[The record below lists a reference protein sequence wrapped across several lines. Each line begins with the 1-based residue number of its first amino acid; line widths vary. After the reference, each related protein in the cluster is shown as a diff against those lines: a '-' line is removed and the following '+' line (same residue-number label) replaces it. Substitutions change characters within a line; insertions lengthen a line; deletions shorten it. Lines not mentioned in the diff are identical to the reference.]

1 LKKELKK
8 QIKQDE
14 LVTGVEHVASW
25 AQAHPKELRAGA
37 AAVLILGGAA
47 FGIFT
52 FSRSRERAAEEAFAS
67 ALETFGAPVVSE
79 LPPDA
84 PKPSGTVYAT
94 AEEKFR
100 KAAAAFDGVERA
112 YPSLPVG
119 QRARYYGALARI
131 EFGDKAGAE
140 KALNEVAAVKGGIGL
155 EPALARLALA
165 GLQRRSGALD
175 KAADAYKQLV
185 EDASF
190 PLPRDQALMDL
201 ASTLEQARRTDE
213 ARAAYRRLT
222 DEFPESVY
230 AADARRR
237 AEFLT
242 TAKEG

>member
-14 LVTGVEHVASW
+14 IISGVEHVASW

-37 AAVLILGGAA
+37 VAVLVLGGTA

-52 FSRSRERAAEEAFAS
+52 FTRGREKAAEDAFAS
-67 ALETFGAPVVSE
+67 ALETFEAPVVSE

-94 AEEKFR
+94 TEEKFR

-112 YPSLPVG
+112 YPSLAVG

-165 GLQRRSGALD
+165 GLLRRSGALD
-175 KAADAYKQLV
+175 KAADAYKQLA
-185 EDASF
+185 EDATF
-190 PLPRDQALMDL
+190 PLPRDHALMDL
-201 ASTLEQARRTDE
+201 ASTLEEARRSDE

-230 AADARRR
+230 APEARRR

>member
-1 LKKELKK
+1 MKKELKK

-14 LVTGVEHVASW
+14 LITGAEHVASW
-25 AQAHPKELRAGA
+25 VRAHPTEVRAGA
-37 AAVLILGGAA
+37 VAILVLGAAA

-52 FSRSRERAAEEAFAS
+52 FTKNRQQAADDAFTA
-67 ALETFGAPVVSE
+67 ALETFEAPVVSE

-84 PKPSGTVYAT
+84 PKPPGTVFAT
-94 AEEKFR
+94 ADEKYW

-112 YPSLPVG
+112 YPSLAEG

-131 EFGDKAGAE
+131 ELGDKAGAE
-140 KALNEVAAVKGGIGL
+140 KALSEVAAVTGGVGL

-175 KAADAYKQLV
+175 KAADAYKGLAD
-185 EDASF
+185 DASF
-190 PLPRDQALMDL
+190 PLPRDHALMDL
-201 ASTLEQARRTDE
+201 ASTLEQARRLDE
-213 ARAAYRRLT
+213 ARAAYRRLA

-230 AADARRR
+230 ADDARRR

>member
-1 LKKELKK
+1 MKKELKK

-14 LVTGVEHVASW
+14 LISGVEHMASW
-25 AQAHPKELRAGA
+25 AQAHPRELRAGVV
-37 AAVLILGGAA
+37 AVLVLGGAA
-47 FGIFT
+47 FGIIT
-52 FSRSRERAAEEAFAS
+52 FIKNRARAAEDAFAS
-67 ALETFGAPVVSE
+67 ALETFEAPVVAE

-84 PKPSGTVYAT
+84 PKPSGVVYAT
-94 AEEKFR
+94 PEEKFR

-112 YPSLPVG
+112 YPSLAVA

-131 EFGDKAGAE
+131 EIGDKAGAE
-140 KALNEVAAVKGGIGL
+140 KALNEVAATKGGIGL

-165 GLQRRSGALD
+165 GLERRSGALD
-175 KAADAYKQLV
+175 KAVDSYKKLA

-190 PLPRDQALMDL
+190 PLPRDHALMDL
-201 ASTLEQARRTDE
+201 ASTLEQARRLEE

-230 AADARRR
+230 APDARRR
-237 AEFLT
+237 AEFLA